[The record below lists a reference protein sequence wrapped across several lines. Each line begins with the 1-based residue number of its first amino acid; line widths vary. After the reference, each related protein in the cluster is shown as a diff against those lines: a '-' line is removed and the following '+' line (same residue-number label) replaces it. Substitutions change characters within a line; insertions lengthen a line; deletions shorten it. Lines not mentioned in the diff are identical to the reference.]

1 MATLIEL
8 HKRSHASICH
18 TPEAKIAETLSA
30 ARSLPL
36 WTPPNMRKVFAWRM
50 AELEDLDAGRDRL
63 KLAIETMSVLGE
75 IVPDQML
82 DDYLEYAEIVA
93 LLAHELHL
101 LQEALEASESNKR

>member
-1 MATLIEL
+1 MATLIKQ
-8 HKRSHASICH
+8 HNRSHSTSSI
-18 TPEAKIAETLSA
+18 PESKIAETLSA

-50 AELEDLDAGRDRL
+50 AELEDLEAGRERL
-63 KLAIETMSVLGE
+63 KLAIKTMIALGE

-82 DDYLEYAEIVA
+82 DDYLEHAEIGT

-101 LQEALEASESNKR
+101 LQKALEASESNKR